1 MEKKNVLVVMADAM
15 RADRLSCTGYRR
27 DGKKLTPNIDKL
39 AEEGVLYKKSYATGP
54 WTGASQPA
62 FLTGEYCSNIGW
74 PGKGTPLGEEYRTIG
89 NFFKA
94 EGYETRAYNMSLQIR
109 ADLGFDR
116 GFDYYEDIPLKDRI
130 EFDIQH
136 LEGMAWNVIFGQDDR
151 TRYGLKKIDK
161 WLRNRDNDKP
171 FFAFWN
177 PVNPHNKYKA
187 PRKFRKKFERDI
199 ESGMDKE
206 AIEKVADWGHCL
218 EYTAGN
224 LDLTEDEMDVVE
236 SKYDAEIAYLDH
248 RFGQLIDKL
257 REEEVYDDTIIVF
270 TSDHGENFGDYERL
284 LYHDIGLNEGLTRV
298 PLVISGG
305 SFQDDE
311 VHQPVS
317 LIDLLNSLLKDAT
330 DKTIEEVE
338 SKPYLLPN
346 EEKRRKILMERDYVA
361 EGLIESLE
369 KLEPPNEIEWY
380 RRGLQAAIKDE
391 KKLVKDSNRKKEG
404 FKIEGF
410 EQKKTDLDEEA
421 IQELEESIEEKF
433 GSFSGEEPEVEKEIK
448 EELEKMGYL

>member
-27 DGKKLTPNIDKL
+27 DGKKLTPNIDEL
-39 AEEGVLYKKSYATGP
+39 AEEGVLYKKAYATGP

-74 PGKGTPLGEEYRTIG
+74 PSKGTPLGEDYRTIG
-89 NFFKA
+89 NFFKE

-130 EFDIQH
+130 EFDVQH

-151 TRYGLKKIDK
+151 TRYGLKKMKK
-161 WLRNRDNDKP
+161 WLGNRNNDKP

-187 PRKFRKKFERDI
+187 PRKFRKKFEREI
-199 ESGMDKE
+199 EPRMDKE

-224 LDLTEDEMDVVE
+224 LDLTEEEMDVVE

-248 RFGQLIDKL
+248 RFGQLINKL
-257 REEEVYDDTIIVF
+257 KEEGIYDDTIVVF

-305 SFQDDE
+305 SFRDE
-311 VHQPVS
+311 EFHQPVS
-317 LIDLLNSLLKDAT
+317 LIDLLNSLLKEAT
-330 DKTIEEVE
+330 KSEIDDIE
-338 SKPYLLPN
+338 SKPYLLPKEDN
-346 EEKRRKILMERDYVA
+346 RDIVLMERDLGQKGMV
-361 EGLIESLE
+361 EELKNLN
-369 KLEPPNEIEWY
+369 PPKDLEWY
-380 RRGLQAAIKDE
+380 RRGLTAAVKEDS
-391 KKLVKDSNRKKEG
+391 KLVKDSNGKKEEFIIEE
-404 FKIEGF
+404 FK
-410 EQKKTDLDEEA
+410 QVKSDLDESLVL
-421 IQELEESIEEKF
+421 ELETAIDENL
-433 GSFSGEEPEVEKEIK
+433 GSFSGEEEKVEKEIK